1 MDDLPEW
8 MRAPWDGETKPHN
21 NEKWTGWETEAEW
34 ALEQRAFNW
43 SAELG
48 AEVTRQLI
56 NDLWAN
62 YCLMY
67 EAWQAETAD
76 ATIESMGDDR

>member
-1 MDDLPEW
+1 MND
-8 MRAPWDGETKPHN
+8 
-21 NEKWTGWETEAEW
+21 NEKKWTGWETEAEW

-43 SAELG
+43 SADCDE
-48 AEVTRQLI
+48 ETTRKLI

-67 EAWQAETAD
+67 EAWQEDTKD
-76 ATIESMGDDR
+76 ATIEAMGEDR